1 MCKICD
7 LAESV
12 SRERS
17 TVRVCIIIAMSPFT
31 WKISA
36 YSGPVICTFALLGII
51 LFGCH
56 YYTVRKEYPQWSAGR
71 LIVRQCKLD
80 ILFIVAL
87 AFLAY
92 LIFSMEK

>member
-1 MCKICD
+1 MCKIGN

-17 TVRVCIIIAMSPFT
+17 TVRLCISIAMSLMVNN
-31 WKISA
+31 SA
-36 YSGPVICTFALLGII
+36 YSVPVICAFVLLGVV

-56 YYTVRKEYPQWSAGR
+56 YYTARKEYPQWSAGQ

-92 LIFSMEK
+92 VIFSMEK